1 MKFEKLGT
9 ITPLIF
15 ALYAMGTS
23 VYVLSEEVKE
33 ANPTVS
39 GEQNRVEQDSQG
51 QASAENQEIEAQI
64 KRIEKKL
71 ESEPKVE
78 GWVLVGDAYMHL
90 RYYSDAVNAYQKAY
104 LLSNGAKEVK
114 SKLKDALYYAG
125 LKG

>member
-71 ESEPKVE
+71 E
-78 GWVLVGDAYMHL
+78 
-90 RYYSDAVNAYQKAY
+90 
-104 LLSNGAKEVK
+104 
-114 SKLKDALYYAG
+114 
-125 LKG
+125 